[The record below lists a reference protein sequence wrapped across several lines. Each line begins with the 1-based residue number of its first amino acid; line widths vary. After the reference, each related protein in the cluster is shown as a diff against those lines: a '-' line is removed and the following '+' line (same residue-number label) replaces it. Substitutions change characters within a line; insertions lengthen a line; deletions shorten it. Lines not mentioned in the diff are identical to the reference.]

1 MINWRTDPPDANSC
15 NLGARSNQRYCFVIS
30 RACGSARR
38 PPPLSAP
45 GVNVLT

>member
-30 RACGSARR
+30 LCLRL
-38 PPPLSAP
+38 PPAP
-45 GVNVLT
+45 TATVGIGR